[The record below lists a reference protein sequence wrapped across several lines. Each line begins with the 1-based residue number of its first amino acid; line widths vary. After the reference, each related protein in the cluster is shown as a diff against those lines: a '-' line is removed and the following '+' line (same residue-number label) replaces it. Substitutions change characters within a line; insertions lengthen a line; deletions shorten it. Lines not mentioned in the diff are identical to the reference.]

1 MKTDIYK
8 TKRSFEIL
16 NCKNKDLKE
25 NIRYDIL
32 KKEIKYPEDKVIKI
46 NKDQEILVTYNDN
59 LIWLIMNNW
68 YCFKKEEIV
77 DDLIFVKNFT
87 T

>member
-8 TKRSFEIL
+8 AKRSFEIL

-25 NIRYDIL
+25 NMRYNIL
-32 KKEIKYPEDKVIKI
+32 RKKVKYPEDKILKI
-46 NKDQEILVTYNDN
+46 EKDQEILVAYDDN

-68 YCFKKEEIV
+68 YCFKKKEIIN
-77 DDLIFVKNFT
+77 DLIFVKNFT
-87 T
+87 K